1 MIFSEAL
8 IPGVLLRRY
17 KRFLADVRL
26 AESGETVVA
35 HCANTGSMLGVNL
48 PGSRVWL
55 SRSDNPKRKLAWTW
69 ELVQLVEG
77 GLVGIHTGRANSLV
91 REALEAGLIPELA
104 GFDGIRP
111 EARLSPRS
119 RTDLLL
125 DFSGRPCFVEVKNLT
140 AAVAEG
146 EGFFPDAVSER
157 AHKHLEELAGVVAL
171 GARAAVVFCVQR
183 EDVARVRPADHI
195 DPVFGRALRDG
206 AKAGVELYA
215 LGARLTPESITLERR
230 LPVLL

>member
-1 MIFSEAL
+1 MIFSETL
-8 IPGVLLRRY
+8 IRGVLLRRY
-17 KRFLADVRL
+17 QRFLADVRMD
-26 AESGETVVA
+26 SGESVTA
-35 HCANTGSMLGVNL
+35 NCPNTGSMRGVNE

-55 SRSDNPKRKLAWTW
+55 SRSHNPKRKLAWTW
-69 ELVQLVEG
+69 EMVEVASG
-77 GLVGIHTGRANSLV
+77 GLVGIHTGRANGLV

-104 GFDGIRP
+104 GYGGLKP

-140 AAVAEG
+140 AAVADW

-157 AHKHLEELAGVVAL
+157 AHKHLEELAGVVAR

-183 EDVARVRPADHI
+183 EDVVRVRPADHI

-215 LGARLTPESITLERR
+215 LGARLTPASITLERR